1 MLSASLNK
9 TFPFLS
15 IGEVRLIADT
25 FRTTIAI
32 SKYVYMIVE
41 SQLAAF
47 RFLKYQG
54 QVAAKTVFNVL
65 K

>member
-1 MLSASLNK
+1 MLLYNHIV
-9 TFPFLS
+9 
-15 IGEVRLIADT
+15 IG
-25 FRTTIAI
+25 
-32 SKYVYMIVE
+32 KYVHMIVE

-54 QVAAKTVFNVL
+54 HVLAKHSFSDV